1 MGAKEAN
8 MYPKPISD
16 LSGWNARSIA
26 CSTKGWIVAAD
37 DSVIACMPSPCT
49 GELGMGEKK
58 KSSASPCIVDTLEH
72 VHVLR
77 VGAGPSH
84 SLYIV
89 RNTQTPTRGSSKS
102 SKFLINLKDP
112 TESTEDV

>member
-1 MGAKEAN
+1 M
-8 MYPKPISD
+8 
-16 LSGWNARSIA
+16 
-26 CSTKGWIVAAD
+26 AAD

-58 KSSASPCIVDTLEH
+58 KSSASPCIVETLAD

-77 VGAGPSH
+77 VGAGPAH

-89 RNTQTPTRGSSKS
+89 RNTSETDKGQLE
-102 SKFLINLKDP
+102 KFKLLDQ
-112 TESTEDV
+112 S

>member
-1 MGAKEAN
+1 M
-8 MYPKPISD
+8 
-16 LSGWNARSIA
+16 
-26 CSTKGWIVAAD
+26 AAD

-89 RNTQTPTRGSSKS
+89 RNTSDSDKGQLE
-102 SKFLINLKDP
+102 KFKVLDQ
-112 TESTEDV
+112 S